1 MKGGVVFRVAEARY
15 FLPATTAHKV
25 LPMPGV
31 ARVPG
36 AAADLVGIALVEG
49 EMVAVVDIGSGESPP
64 SRRAVT
70 PTRPRA
76 DNRPM
81 LVCTCH
87 GERVGLVG
95 LEVLATGLFETD
107 DDESV
112 VHEGV
117 PAPLFDVAAVIGR
130 LRESRWAV

>member
-1 MKGGVVFRVAEARY
+1 MKGGVVFRVAEAQY
-15 FLPATTAHKV
+15 FLPATTASKV

-36 AAADLVGIALVEG
+36 APVDLVGVALVEG
-49 EMVAVVDIGSGESPP
+49 ETVPVVDIGSSDAPP

-70 PTRPRA
+70 ASRSRS

-81 LVCTCH
+81 LVCTWL

-95 LEVLATGLFETD
+95 LEVMATGLFETT
-107 DDESV
+107 DDEGV

>member
-15 FLPATTAHKV
+15 FLPATTASKV

-49 EMVAVVDIGSGESPP
+49 EMVAVVDIGGAAPP

-70 PTRPRA
+70 LSRPRA

-81 LVCTCH
+81 LVCTCL

-95 LEVLATGLFETD
+95 LEVLATGLFETGA
-107 DDESV
+107 DESV
-112 VHEGV
+112 MHEGV
-117 PAPLFDVAAVIGR
+117 PAPLFDVGAVIGR
-130 LRESRWAV
+130 LRGSRWAV